1 MSVEGN
7 PLSWGRMGRPASE
20 REGDRDAE
28 ETSERANAR
37 LTKHER
43 QTVERMLERGKRGAA
58 RSPVSWP
65 CAL

>member
-20 REGDRDAE
+20 REGAE
-28 ETSERANAR
+28 MPRKPSERANAR

-43 QTVERMLERGKRGAA
+43 QTVERMLDRGKGVPRD
-58 RSPVSWP
+58 RP
-65 CAL
+65 